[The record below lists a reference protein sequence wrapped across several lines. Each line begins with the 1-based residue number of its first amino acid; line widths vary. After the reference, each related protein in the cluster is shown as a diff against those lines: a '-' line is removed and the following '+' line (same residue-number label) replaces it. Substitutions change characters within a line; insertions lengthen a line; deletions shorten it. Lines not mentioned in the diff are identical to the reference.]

1 MVKTNFC
8 PCDFAG
14 IAPAVAVGTDGHCSI
29 TVKNGQ
35 SKVNFNCL
43 GFQAEVF
50 KASELSVVK
59 RVVLKEDA
67 LMLDDAVAIGYG
79 SVKKEDLTGSVSA
92 IKAEGINRGV
102 VTSADDLLKGKMTGV
117 QIIPGGGGPGS
128 SGTIR
133 IRGAASLNASND
145 PLIVIDGVPM
155 AHSSLSI
162 LNPNDIESFSVLKDA
177 SAAAIYGSRASNGV
191 VLVTTKKG
199 QAGQPLRISYNGSI
213 SMNTNPSRID
223 VMDADEFSATI
234 REYYPEAAA
243 KFIGNDKTDWQDLV
257 LQTAYTS
264 DHNLSISG
272 SVKKMPYRASL
283 GFLKE
288 EGTIIG
294 SWRNRGSGSV
304 SLTPSLLDD
313 HLKIS
318 LNGRINLSDGY
329 SAHVLYSA
337 AFFNPTMPPYFYNAD
352 GSIDYSTTGG
362 YFNYGM
368 GRGADFVPDSQAGI
382 NGAANPL
389 ESIFSTDRKGLTTR
403 MVGNATYTYYVYQ
416 QLYDND
422 GKPIQNAFVDR
433 DGNGTINDNDRY
445 MAVTAD
451 GKAIKPA
458 PDFFYGITFKATW
471 KNWDFGFNGH
481 GSVGNWLFNDAY
493 ASHSTTNANINYNYI
508 ANYSRSVLRS
518 WFHSSNITAQNFSD
532 MFLENA
538 SFFRMDDINLGY
550 TFKWRSQKSTIR
562 IALSAQNVF
571 VLTKYSGL
579 DPEAS
584 GENGIDSSMWPR
596 PRVYSLR
603 AAINF

>member
-1 MVKTNFC
+1 M
-8 PCDFAG
+8 
-14 IAPAVAVGTDGHCSI
+14 
-29 TVKNGQ
+29 
-35 SKVNFNCL
+35 
-43 GFQAEVF
+43 
-50 KASELSVVK
+50 
-59 RVVLKEDA
+59 
-67 LMLDDAVAIGYG
+67 
-79 SVKKEDLTGSVSA
+79 
-92 IKAEGINRGV
+92 
-102 VTSADDLLKGKMTGV
+102 
-117 QIIPGGGGPGS
+117 
-128 SGTIR
+128 
-133 IRGAASLNASND
+133 
-145 PLIVIDGVPM
+145 
-155 AHSSLSI
+155 
-162 LNPNDIESFSVLKDA
+162 
-177 SAAAIYGSRASNGV
+177 
-191 VLVTTKKG
+191 
-199 QAGQPLRISYNGSI
+199 
-213 SMNTNPSRID
+213 
-223 VMDADEFSATI
+223 
-234 REYYPEAAA
+234 
-243 KFIGNDKTDWQDLV
+243 
-257 LQTAYTS
+257 
-264 DHNLSISG
+264 
-272 SVKKMPYRASL
+272 
-283 GFLKE
+283 
-288 EGTIIG
+288 
-294 SWRNRGSGSV
+294 
-304 SLTPSLLDD
+304 
-313 HLKIS
+313 
-318 LNGRINLSDGY
+318 
-329 SAHVLYSA
+329 
-337 AFFNPTMPPYFYNAD
+337 
-352 GSIDYSTTGG
+352 
-362 YFNYGM
+362 
-368 GRGADFVPDSQAGI
+368 
-382 NGAANPL
+382 
-389 ESIFSTDRKGLTTR
+389 
-403 MVGNATYTYYVYQ
+403 YQ

-518 WFHSSNITAQNFSD
+518 GFHSSNITAQSFSD

>member
-14 IAPAVAVGTDGHCSI
+14 IAPAVAVGTDGHYSI

-352 GSIDYSTTGG
+352 GSIDYSTTDG

-368 GRGADFVPDSQAGI
+368 GRGADFVPDPQAGI

-403 MVGNATYTYYVYQ
+403 MVGNAPYTYYVYQ

-518 WFHSSNITAQNFSD
+518 GFHSSNITAQSFSD

-596 PRVYSLR
+596 PRAYSLR